1 MRWPLRNIR
10 DQHTAAPNG
19 STSPPSK
26 DAKSPAA
33 RIAPQSA
40 GFGQLSQTALKHV
53 FTSRLILIS
62 AASILCGGLIGL
74 VGGAFRYLLIAT
86 DHARGAMIAW
96 SHGWP
101 HVGWVAPVSLGL
113 VGAGLARLLVVR
125 FAPAAEG
132 SGVQHVEAAFRGEA
146 KIVPRNIVPVKF
158 FGGLLA
164 IGSGLALGREG
175 PTVQMGASLGWL
187 TSRLFLK
194 NDQDVNII
202 GAAGAGAGLAVAF
215 NAPIGGSIFVFEELT
230 GAVTPWL
237 TVATLSAAVVA
248 VWIMRLMLGNEM
260 DFTVRQVSL
269 THAWAMVPFLAL
281 GASLGA
287 AGALFNAGTVFLVRF
302 GDHLPTPS
310 SINRA
315 AIVGAT
321 VGLAAWFASDLVGG
335 GESLTQAILSDR
347 YAAGSLL
354 IVFLFRFILS
364 PWSYAAGAPGGIFA
378 PLLVLG
384 ASSGALFAGLVN
396 HAMPGLGLTP
406 IACAVVGMGALF
418 SASVRAPLTGIV
430 LTIEMTGRGDLTL
443 PLLAA
448 SLMAMVVAM
457 LLKSEPIYES
467 LKRRMLER
475 QKITDSAA
483 RASAQPLQAASPG
496 PGTLKG

>member
-1 MRWPLRNIR
+1 MSRLVRNVPHQPTAELAPPGARLRN
-10 DQHTAAPNG
+10 
-19 STSPPSK
+19 
-26 DAKSPAA
+26 
-33 RIAPQSA
+33 
-40 GFGQLSQTALKHV
+40 LSQLAWKQVL
-53 FTSRLILIS
+53 TSRLILIS
-62 AASILCGGLIGL
+62 AASILSGGLIGL
-74 VGGAFRYLLIAT
+74 VGGAFRYLLIAA
-86 DHARGAMIAW
+86 DRARGALIVW
-96 SHGWP
+96 SHAWP
-101 HVGWVAPVSLGL
+101 HIGWLAPVSLGL
-113 VGAGLARLLVVR
+113 VGAGLARFLVVR
-125 FAPAAEG
+125 FAPGAEG
-132 SGVQHVEAAFRGEA
+132 SGVQRVEAAFRGEV
-146 KIVPRNIVPVKF
+146 KIAPHNIVPVKF

-175 PTVQMGASLGWL
+175 PTVQMGAALGWL

-194 NDQDVNII
+194 NDQDMNIV

-215 NAPIGGSIFVFEELT
+215 NAPIGGSIFVFEELA
-230 GAVTPWL
+230 GAFTPWL
-237 TVATLSAAVVA
+237 MVATLSAAAVA

-260 DFTVRQVSL
+260 DFTVRQISL

-287 AGALFNAGTVFLVRF
+287 AGALFNAATVFLVRF
-302 GDHLPTPS
+302 GDHLPSPS

-315 AIVGAT
+315 AIVGAS

-335 GESLTQAILSDR
+335 GESLKQAILSDR
-347 YAAGSLL
+347 YAAGSLV

-384 ASSGALFAGLVN
+384 ASSGALFAGLLN
-396 HAMPGLGLTP
+396 HAMPRLGLTP

-467 LKRRMLER
+467 LKRRMLESE
-475 QKITDSAA
+475 KTMEPAA
-483 RASAQPLQAASPG
+483 RTG
-496 PGTLKG
+496 